1 MRRTKAGEIAKVVL
15 DNIAG
20 IFDLNLGRG
29 RNEAE
34 ERSATL
40 PHGNLG
46 PFRDDHDRGLRHN
59 PTELHRTELCNAASQ
74 QPQPRSKMELSTE
87 SEMRNRVMRWIRRS
101 ARCPPLDESDERPVR
116 ADATPV
122 ACARHAK
129 PPRPTT
135 RAGGRA
141 GRPYC
146 ALLRTFSAAPSRASV
161 RSSSS
166 RSGSWAPACAHVAL
180 QQRGSSPL
188 PAPL

>member
-74 QPQPRSKMELSTE
+74 QPQPRSKIFKFLS
-87 SEMRNRVMRWIRRS
+87 RVWGT
-101 ARCPPLDESDERPVR
+101 PEVDLDLGCVSLSL
-116 ADATPV
+116 
-122 ACARHAK
+122 RH
-129 PPRPTT
+129 PN
-135 RAGGRA
+135 
-141 GRPYC
+141 
-146 ALLRTFSAAPSRASV
+146 
-161 RSSSS
+161 
-166 RSGSWAPACAHVAL
+166 
-180 QQRGSSPL
+180 
-188 PAPL
+188 